1 MPTDGPRRT
10 PFTVGLVTTGVL
22 LLLLAAAS
30 FVGVRR
36 ALTISLPLDVAS
48 ALVSFGLLVWIVAD
62 LRRGLARRAA
72 SATTRRPGRFPLRPA
87 VCAWVLLLP
96 ITAWYALRIPGPM
109 GEGPVAVAFDRA
121 PWSNGVWHDGPVLA
135 VSLGDSVAVGYGAP
149 PGRGFVDLVVRN
161 DRTRHPDVGTADL
174 TTVLPRI
181 TRLDLATLSSSSI
194 DHEETVRSLPRQAP
208 DTFGVVFVSTG
219 GIDLI
224 HPYGHGEPREG
235 AMYGASLASA
245 RPWIGRFEARLERVL
260 GAIASR
266 FPAGCEVFVA
276 TIYDPTDGVGDLEN
290 AGVAFWLPRWPDG
303 LAVHAELNRAI
314 RDVTARHPFAHVVDV
329 HLVML
334 GHGIH
339 CRDASNPYHD
349 PSDPT
354 YWYYF
359 NLEDPNERGYDAI
372 RRLFLSK
379 LGEVL
384 PARLAALGPPSPTG
398 PR

>member
-1 MPTDGPRRT
+1 MVRI
-10 PFTVGLVTTGVL
+10 VAASVL
-22 LLLLAAAS
+22 LGALAAAS

-48 ALVSFGLLVWIVAD
+48 AVVSLGLLAWVATD
-62 LRRGLARRAA
+62 LRRRLARRATA
-72 SATTRRPGRFPLRPA
+72 ATARRPRWFALRPA
-87 VCAWVLLLP
+87 VCAAVLLLP

-121 PWSNGVWHDGPVLA
+121 PWSNGVWHEGPVVA

-149 PGRGFVDLVVRN
+149 PGLGFVDLVVRN
-161 DRTRHPDVGTADL
+161 DRARHPDVGTADL

-181 TRLDLATLSSSSI
+181 TRLELATLSSSSI
-194 DHEETVRSLPRQAP
+194 DHEVTVRSLPRQAS
-208 DTFGVVFVSTG
+208 DTFGLVFVSTG

-235 AMYGASLASA
+235 AMYGATLAAA
-245 RPWIGRFEARLERVL
+245 RPWIERFEARLDRML
-260 GAIASR
+260 AAISSR
-266 FPAGCEVFVA
+266 FPGGCAVFVG

-303 LAVHAELNRAI
+303 LAIHAEYNRVI
-314 RDVTARHPFAHVVDV
+314 RDACARHLFAHVVDV
-329 HLVML
+329 HRVML

-339 CRDASNPYHD
+339 CRDASNPHHD

-372 RRLFLSK
+372 RRLFLAK
-379 LGEVL
+379 LGEAL
-384 PARLAALGPPSPTG
+384 PARFAALGPSSRVR